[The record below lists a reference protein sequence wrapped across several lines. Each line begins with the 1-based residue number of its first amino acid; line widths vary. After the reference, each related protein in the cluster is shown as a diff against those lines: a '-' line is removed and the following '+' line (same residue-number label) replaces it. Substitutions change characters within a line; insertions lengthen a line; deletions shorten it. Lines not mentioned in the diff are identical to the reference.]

1 MSPAAAA
8 AASREVGRM
17 QARLAAAMDHQ
28 RDTQSQVRDLTDK
41 LVGLAGEIERI
52 TADIAGY
59 VELIDAHA

>member
-1 MSPAAAA
+1 
-8 AASREVGRM
+8 M